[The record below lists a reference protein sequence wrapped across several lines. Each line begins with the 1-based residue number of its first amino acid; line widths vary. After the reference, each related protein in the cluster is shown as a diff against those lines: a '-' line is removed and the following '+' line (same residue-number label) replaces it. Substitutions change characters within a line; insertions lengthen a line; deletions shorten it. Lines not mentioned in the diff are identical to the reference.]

1 MKDKDLLKMLKKEFE
16 DVVPP
21 MSQRLKDQPIKSVK
35 TSQQT
40 TDNKTKQPFVR
51 KWGFRLT
58 AVACALVL
66 VFVAVAVIIPTAGYN
81 QYDTFV
87 SLSINPEFSVVA
99 DSKGVVVNVTA
110 VNRDAEV
117 VMCSDGSDKLV
128 GQDVNTVVSTLARW
142 SMELGFTPSD
152 NVVDIS
158 AVSVRGDKTSK
169 KLCDNLSQ
177 SVDSA
182 LSEFSTITVNAIVES
197 VEQLKEKVSVFV
209 NDVSDNINELMQYMA
224 ERTSYFATLAS
235 QFVQAGFE
243 QAKISLVYTVDLL
256 ETYIDL
262 LEMRKQLLD
271 ELDEIN
277 TEIDHL
283 DIGYWEGI
291 IYTPVYDGWDLAQ
304 YAESNTL
311 TEGEQKLLDQFNN
324 QLEKM
329 EKVGLATDS
338 TGNFLQVR
346 LYGALDFV
354 SLRETLLEME
364 EFVLDIADTIA
375 SELQSLI
382 NFTVSTLMS
391 GFTDEWESISSA
403 SSNVDSAESYVDS
416 MTNLVRKEYNFRKNN
431 QL

>member
-1 MKDKDLLKMLKKEFE
+1 MKKDLVNMLKKEFE

-21 MSQRLKDQPIKSVK
+21 MSQRLKDQPIKTVK

-40 TDNKTKQPFVR
+40 ASKPKQLFTR
-51 KWGFRLT
+51 SWGFRLT

-66 VFVAVAVIIPTAGYN
+66 VFIAIAVVIPTTGYN

-87 SLSINPEFSVVA
+87 SLSINPEFSIVA
-99 DSKGVVVNVTA
+99 DSKGVVVNVSA

-117 VMCSDGSDKLV
+117 VMCSEGSDSLV
-128 GQDVNTVVSTLARW
+128 GQDVNSVIATLTRW
-142 SMELGFTPSD
+142 SLELGFTPSD

-209 NDVSDNINELMQYMA
+209 NDVSDDINELMQYMA

-277 TEIDHL
+277 TQIDHL
-283 DIGYWEGI
+283 DIGYW
-291 IYTPVYDGWDLAQ
+291 YMPVYDGWDLAE

-329 EKVGLATDS
+329 EKVGLATDPA
-338 TGNFLQVR
+338 GNFLQVG
-346 LYGALDFV
+346 LYGALNFV

-416 MTNLVRKEYNFRKNN
+416 MTNLVQKEYNFRKNN
-431 QL
+431 F

>member
-1 MKDKDLLKMLKKEFE
+1 MG
-16 DVVPP
+16 
-21 MSQRLKDQPIKSVK
+21 I
-35 TSQQT
+35 T
-40 TDNKTKQPFVR
+40 PF
-51 KWGFRLT
+51 
-58 AVACALVL
+58 
-66 VFVAVAVIIPTAGYN
+66 
-81 QYDTFV
+81 
-87 SLSINPEFSVVA
+87 
-99 DSKGVVVNVTA
+99 
-110 VNRDAEV
+110 
-117 VMCSDGSDKLV
+117 
-128 GQDVNTVVSTLARW
+128 
-142 SMELGFTPSD
+142 D

-209 NDVSDNINELMQYMA
+209 NDVSDDINELMQYMA

-277 TEIDHL
+277 TQIDHL
-283 DIGYWEGI
+283 DIGYW
-291 IYTPVYDGWDLAQ
+291 YMPVDDGWDLAE

-329 EKVGLATDS
+329 ETVGLATDS
-338 TGNFLQVR
+338 TGNFLQVG
-346 LYGALDFV
+346 LYGALNFV

-416 MTNLVRKEYNFRKNN
+416 MTNLVQKEYNFRKNN